1 MKISKFFTYLPVY
14 VLIISFS
21 FLFGACKKNKGID
34 SNEWK
39 EESLKITASLCDK
52 YRKCSDPD
60 WKSVPDKLKDFT
72 KSRLDETNC
81 QKTFRDSNAYKLIGE
96 NPENIKLLYRE
107 CSKKILSASCEELKQ
122 GKVDSLPECENFK
135 KIQSGD

>member
-1 MKISKFFTYLPVY
+1 MKISKFFKHFPLYI
-14 VLIISFS
+14 LIISFCF
-21 FLFGACKKNKGID
+21 FLSSCKKNKGID

-39 EESLKITASLCDK
+39 EESLKITAFLCEK
-52 YRKCSDPD
+52 YRKCSDSD

-81 QKTFRDSNAYKLIGE
+81 QRTFRDSNAYKLIGE

-122 GKVDSLPECENFK
+122 DKISSLSECDRFK
-135 KIQSGD
+135 KIQSGN